1 VAFIIN
7 NSYYKPQ
14 AHMVLLVC
22 LQD

>member
-14 AHMVLLVC
+14 AHMVLLVY